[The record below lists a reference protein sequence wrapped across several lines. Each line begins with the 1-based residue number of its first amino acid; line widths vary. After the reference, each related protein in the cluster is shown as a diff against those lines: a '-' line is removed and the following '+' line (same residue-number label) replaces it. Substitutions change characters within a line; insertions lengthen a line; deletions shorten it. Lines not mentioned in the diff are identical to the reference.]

1 MPFLYDLLP
10 RVELKDHLT
19 EQGRIYETPVGSL
32 RSVTT
37 ILKEKLSDK
46 KLQEWRERVGPDE
59 AKRVSTQAR
68 LRGNRLHSACEHY
81 LKGDNLIDGLM
92 PSNQEIFMRVIPIL
106 NKNITK
112 IYGIEIP
119 LYSGSLKTA
128 GRADALLEWQH
139 HNCVLD
145 FKTSRYP
152 LDKRDER
159 IAKYN
164 LQATTYAMMAEE
176 MYDVYFNPFPYNV
189 LVILP
194 GSSDDPQVIIKTNH
208 KYRGLVRRL
217 FQ

>member
-1 MPFLYDLLP
+1 MVPFLYDLLP
-10 RVELKDHLT
+10 RVELKAHLT
-19 EQGRIYETPVGSL
+19 EEGRIYETPVGPL

-59 AKRVSTQAR
+59 AERISTQAR
-68 LRGNRLHSACEHY
+68 LRGSRLHSACEHY
-81 LKGDNLIDGLM
+81 LKGINVIDDLM
-92 PSNQEIFMRVIPIL
+92 PSNQEMFMRVIPIL
-106 NKNITK
+106 DKNITK

-128 GRADALLEWQH
+128 GRADALLAWQH
-139 HNCVLD
+139 HNCILD

-164 LQATTYAMMAEE
+164 LQETVYAMMTEE
-176 MYDVYFNPFPYNV
+176 MYDICFPYNV

-194 GSSDDPQVIIKTNH
+194 GSSDEPQVIIKTNF
-208 KYRGLVRRL
+208 KYRALVKRL